1 MTSKD
6 RSNEMTLNKLKGQDD
21 SQRARLSKTRL
32 GMQDNKKTPDTLGS
46 STTFKDIA
54 KEMTLN
60 NLEGQ
65 DDSLK
70 DTTSKNN
77 KEHLR

>member
-1 MTSKD
+1 M
-6 RSNEMTLNKLKGQDD
+6 
-21 SQRARLSKTRL
+21 